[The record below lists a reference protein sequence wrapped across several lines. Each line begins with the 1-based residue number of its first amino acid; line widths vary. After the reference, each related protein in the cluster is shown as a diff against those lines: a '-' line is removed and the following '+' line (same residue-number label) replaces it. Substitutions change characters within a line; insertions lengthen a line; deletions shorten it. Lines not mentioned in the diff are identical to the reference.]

1 MASTQSVGRRLDVVP
16 VLVKIG
22 CVAWEHFGD
31 FMPLTFFSLKVGL
44 TEVSLLGQR

>member
-1 MASTQSVGRRLDVVP
+1 MTSTQSVGRRLDVVP

-31 FMPLTFFSLKVGL
+31 FMTLTFFSLKVGL
-44 TEVSLLGQR
+44 TEVPVLGQR